1 MTLLNSTTFADHT
14 NNRSILS
21 GVFESNFGV
30 GGGGGVGSYMSQSS
44 KVQIPRNVE
53 ALNDQGISICCSQL
67 TNQVQ
72 LIEEIENQPC
82 QKVSTQE

>member
-1 MTLLNSTTFADHT
+1 MTLLNTTTFTDHT
-14 NNRSILS
+14 NNHSILS
-21 GVFESNFGV
+21 GVFESNFGM
-30 GGGGGVGSYMSQSS
+30 GGGGVGSWMSQSL

-72 LIEEIENQPC
+72 NLVKKFQLKIKI
-82 QKVSTQE
+82 

>member
-1 MTLLNSTTFADHT
+1 MTLLNSTTFTDHT
-14 NNRSILS
+14 NNHSILS
-21 GVFESNFGV
+21 GVFESNFGM
-30 GGGGGVGSYMSQSS
+30 GGGVGSWMSQSL

-72 LIEEIENQPC
+72 NLVKKFQLKIKI
-82 QKVSTQE
+82 

>member
-1 MTLLNSTTFADHT
+1 
-14 NNRSILS
+14 
-21 GVFESNFGV
+21 
-30 GGGGGVGSYMSQSS
+30 MSQSL

-53 ALNDQGISICCSQL
+53 ALNDQGICCSQL

-72 LIEEIENQPC
+72 LIEKVENQPC

>member
-1 MTLLNSTTFADHT
+1 
-14 NNRSILS
+14 
-21 GVFESNFGV
+21 
-30 GGGGGVGSYMSQSS
+30 MSQSL

-72 LIEEIENQPC
+72 NLVKKFQLKIKI
-82 QKVSTQE
+82 